1 MPAGM
6 TLYLEMNN
14 GMSASLAQFHKHLAS
29 SELKPVYLI
38 AGEEHLLVIEAAD
51 ALRARARELG
61 YAEREILDV
70 DQYFDWDALARAGA
84 SLSLFASRRLIDLR
98 LPTGKAGKEG
108 GTAIAE
114 YCANPPPDMV
124 LLITSLQWSKK
135 DNESA
140 AWVGAVERAG
150 QYVPVWPMRLDEF
163 SAWLARRMASR
174 GLHPDRAAIAALA
187 ERVEGNSLAAAQEID
202 KLALLHGSAP
212 LDAQS
217 LEDLVAD
224 SARFDVVKLVDSAL
238 AGDAARAA
246 RVLAGLRAEG
256 DAIPAL
262 MGMILYQLQILARL
276 AAAPNLANAFR
287 SERMWDA
294 REKFFRKVL
303 GRAGPGHWE
312 DCLVQAARVD
322 RLSKGRGIGD
332 AWIELERLLVMIA
345 MPRAGLAS
353 AG

>member
-1 MPAGM
+1 
-6 TLYLEMNN
+6 
-14 GMSASLAQFHKHLAS
+14 MSATLAQLQKHLAG

-61 YAEREILDV
+61 YGEREILDA

-84 SLSLFASRRLIDLR
+84 AMSLFAAKRVIDLR
-98 LPTGKAGKEG
+98 LPTGKTGKEG
-108 GTAIAE
+108 SAAIVA
-114 YCANPPPDMV
+114 YCANPAPDTV

-135 DNESA
+135 DNEGA
-140 AWVGAVERAG
+140 AWVTAVEKSG
-150 QYVPVWPMRLDEF
+150 LYVPLWPMRLDEF
-163 SAWLARRMASR
+163 SAWLAQRMASR
-174 GLHPDRAAIAALA
+174 GLNPDRAAIAALA

-212 LDAQS
+212 LGAQT

-224 SARFDVVKLVDSAL
+224 SARFDVIKLVDAAL
-238 AGDAARAA
+238 AGDAARAV

-303 GRAGPGHWE
+303 GRAGSGRAGSSHWE
-312 DCLVQAARVD
+312 DCLAQAARVD

-345 MPRAGLAS
+345 QPHALRCAS
-353 AG
+353 

>member
-1 MPAGM
+1 
-6 TLYLEMNN
+6 
-14 GMSASLAQFHKHLAS
+14 MSATLAQLQKHLAGA
-29 SELKPVYLI
+29 ELKPAYLI

-61 YAEREILDV
+61 YAERDILDV

-84 SLSLFASRRLIDLR
+84 SMSLFASRRVIDLR

-108 GTAIAE
+108 SAAIVG
-114 YCANPPPDMV
+114 YCANPPPDTI
-124 LLITSLQWSKK
+124 LLITSLQWTKK

-140 AWVGAVERAG
+140 AWVGAVDKAG
-150 QYVPVWPMRLDEF
+150 LYVPVWPMRLDEF
-163 SAWLARRMASR
+163 CAWLAQRMSSR
-174 GLHPDRAAIAALA
+174 GLNPDRAAIAALA

-212 LDAQS
+212 LNAQT

-224 SARFDVVKLVDSAL
+224 SARYDVFKLIDAAL
-238 AGDAARAA
+238 SGDAPRAL
-246 RVLAGLRAEG
+246 RILAGLRGEG

-262 MGMILYQLQILARL
+262 MGMILYQLQVLARL

-287 SERMWDA
+287 NEHMWEA

-312 DCLVQAARVD
+312 DCLVQAACVD
-322 RLSKGRGIGD
+322 RLSKGCGYGD

-345 MPRAGLAS
+345 QPKAMLRA